1 MSNPSPFVIVP
12 RSHAGRRFSPWL
24 WLLWLLSLAA
34 VGMAVYRLAPTPA
47 GSANEGP
54 STGELTEQVGSLED
68 RLARLR
74 QRNVILKRSDEVSRT
89 ANQELQRDLADRD
102 ERIAALEAD
111 VAFYERLVGGSAQ
124 RQGLSIHSLSM
135 QAADSGAH
143 HFRLTLTQ
151 NVKTTQLSRGSLRLS
166 IEGVRDGQLAKLEW
180 SDLLQVEQAGQAAPI
195 EFAFKYFQQIEGTV
209 MLPTGFT
216 PHSVKVSVDGESG
229 RSERSIPWADTQPA
243 TATVPPGA

>member
-12 RSHAGRRFSPWL
+12 RGHAGRRFSPWL

-34 VGMAVYRLAPTPA
+34 VGMAVYRLAPRPA
-47 GSANEGP
+47 ESAIEGP
-54 STGELTEQVGSLED
+54 SIGELTEQIGSLED

-89 ANQELQRDLADRD
+89 ANHELQRDLADRD

-111 VAFYERLVGGSAQ
+111 VTFYERLVGGSAQ

-166 IEGVRDGQLAKLEW
+166 IEGVRDGQLGKLEW
-180 SDLLQVEQAGQAAPI
+180 SDLLQAEQAAPI
-195 EFAFKYFQQIEGTV
+195 QFAFKYFQQVEGTV
-209 MLPTGFT
+209 MLPTGST

-243 TATVPPGA
+243 TATAPRGA